1 MDLRIE
7 KTYRLLTDAFT
18 SLLNEEPYEKIS
30 VSKLCDRAMIRRT
43 TFYKH
48 FADKDEFFVFY
59 IQSVHDIFLARV
71 TSDLETHDGS
81 SQITDT
87 ADGTSGDGFLENSTS
102 GTTRTVSQVPL
113 EVGML
118 NEFTSFLDSHE
129 NLVNNVINSKSASL
143 LLEALH
149 ETLALD
155 FAHRIEMD
163 NPGRREHDESLE
175 MIASFCVG
183 GVVRMLLQWWK
194 NGRQPK
200 ERQIMIEILEKTHYA
215 LNEPSAER

>member
-18 SLLNEEPYEKIS
+18 SLLDEEPYEKIS
-30 VSKLCDRAMIRRT
+30 VSKLCNRAMIRRT

-59 IQSVHDIFLARV
+59 IQTMHDIFLERV
-71 TSDLETHDGS
+71 TTEWEAHELPAADVSAKSSVAGKKAAEQRANET
-81 SQITDT
+81 T
-87 ADGTSGDGFLENSTS
+87 
-102 GTTRTVSQVPL
+102 VPL

-118 NEFTSFLDSHE
+118 NEFISFLDSHE

-149 ETLALD
+149 ETLAID
-155 FAHRIEMD
+155 FAHRIEME
-163 NPGRREHDESLE
+163 NPGRGEADKSLDL
-175 MIASFCVG
+175 IASFCVG

-194 NGRQPK
+194 NGRSAD
-200 ERQIMIEILEKTHYA
+200 ERQAMVEVLEKTHRA
-215 LNEPSAER
+215 LNSPS